1 MSRASLIAVVMLG
14 VSVAPSARAAPTLH
28 RAVEPERARPAARD
42 ASDTAADP
50 GRKVAPTAEPR
61 DGAAAAPSPGASAAP
76 DTRLFGPTEESA
88 RTRPPKPTITYW
100 KVAISMTVDPSTT
113 PAHVRM
119 LVPLS
124 DERQAILSRR
134 IRPSAFHFAE
144 QSVGPNLWARW
155 EASAVKPGHGGIEYS
170 FTARTTDVWMDVPRI
185 TVHANPPPPSGGDD
199 LAATHEIQADD
210 PAIRR
215 RAAALTREAT
225 RLDEIAWSLFQYA
238 GSFLRAEAAEG
249 AANDAAS
256 VLAAERG
263 NATGKAR
270 LLAALL
276 RSVGIP
282 ARMVGG
288 VRLEDAARKR
298 TTLSWVE
305 AWLGGAWVPFDP
317 AGNNYAHLPS
327 NYLALYYGDLP
338 LIEHTARLG
347 VHYEML
353 MHQVTRQSLLTEEGE
368 APPRGAHA
376 REVSWESERV
386 RTYAFYAEQ
395 PVASV
400 VLITDHEIPE
410 GVIAQIV
417 DDARERAITIVFLN
431 ARFESRYF
439 RENYLQRLI
448 ANNFDAVAEAHLLLV
463 STRDEAGLYA
473 LLQLGEQRVMLRDA
487 RIVIAGS
494 FPRMVGRVLGAV
506 LYKLVDPGEL
516 VLVTPG
522 APLLSLWKMA
532 RANLLDGTPMVEAA
546 GLWDIHPLVID
557 ESDVRHLVG
566 WRRSLVSAWSKAV
579 LAQVPLQAIN
589 LILVLPVI
597 ACIVVIFR
605 NIVGIETFGT
615 FAPVIVSLAFL
626 MTGLAWGIIIFCVI
640 VGVGVVMR
648 SALQWLRIQL
658 VARLAILIAIVSAT
672 MAALTVGGAYFG
684 VGALLNVSIFPMV
697 IMSNVIENFTTTQV
711 ESGTR
716 EALRLTINTLVVCA
730 ACHVAIERGGVQ
742 SIVLSY
748 PETLLGVVALEVL
761 IGKWRGLRL
770 LEYVRFYDLVRR
782 QPDAVAAAAERPPE
796 RR

>member
-1 MSRASLIAVVMLG
+1 MSGRIISLVAVLLALALS
-14 VSVAPSARAAPTLH
+14 SVVHAETP
-28 RAVEPERARPAARD
+28 
-42 ASDTAADP
+42 
-50 GRKVAPTAEPR
+50 APTAT
-61 DGAAAAPSPGASAAP
+61 GAD
-76 DTRLFGPTEESA
+76 DTQLFGPPDESA
-88 RTRPPKPTITYW
+88 HPRAAKPTITYW
-100 KVAISMTVDPSTT
+100 KVTISMDVAPSATA
-113 PAHVRM
+113 AHVRM

-124 DERQAILSRR
+124 DGRQAILSRR

-144 QSVGPNLWARW
+144 QNGGPNLWSRW
-155 EASAVKPGHGGIEYS
+155 EAATVKPGHGGIEYS
-170 FTARTTDVWMDVPRI
+170 FTARTTDLWVDVPRDPLGSG
-185 TVHANPPPPSGGDD
+185 APPPGGTDD
-199 LAATHEIQADD
+199 LAATDEIQAHD

-215 RAAALTREAT
+215 RAAALTRDAT
-225 RLDEIAWSLFQYA
+225 RLDEVAWSLFQYA
-238 GSFLRAEAAEG
+238 ASFLRPEAAEG
-249 AANDAAS
+249 VSNDALS

-270 LLAALL
+270 LLAALF
-276 RSVGIP
+276 RSLGIP
-282 ARMVGG
+282 ARLVGG

-298 TTLSWVE
+298 TTISWIE
-305 AWLGGAWVPFDP
+305 AWLGDAWVPFDP
-317 AGNNYAHLPS
+317 GGGNYAHLPS

-338 LIEHTARLG
+338 LIEHTAKLEVR
-347 VHYEML
+347 YDML
-353 MHQVTRQSLLTEEGE
+353 MHQVTRQSLLAEEGE
-368 APPRGAHA
+368 APPRAGA
-376 REVSWESERV
+376 RTRQVSWESERV

-400 VLITDHEIPE
+400 VLITDHVVPE
-410 GVIAQIV
+410 GVMAQIV
-417 DDARERAITIVFLN
+417 DDARERSISIVFLS

-439 RENYLQRLI
+439 RENYLQRLL

-473 LLQLGEQRVMLRDA
+473 LLQLGEQRLALHDA

-494 FPRMVGRVLGAV
+494 FPRAVGRVLGAV

-516 VLVTPG
+516 VLVSPS

-546 GLWDIHPLVID
+546 GLWDIRPLVIGED
-557 ESDVRHLVG
+557 DVRHLAG
-566 WRRSLVSAWSKAV
+566 WRRSLVSAWSQAV

-605 NIVGIETFGT
+605 NVVGIETFGT

-626 MTGLAWGIIIFCVI
+626 MTGLAWGVVIFCVI

-648 SALQWLRIQL
+648 GALQWFRIQL
-658 VARLAILIAIVSAT
+658 VARLAILIALVSAT

-684 VGALLNVSIFPMV
+684 IGALLNVSIFPMV

-716 EALRLTINTLVVCA
+716 EALRLTVNTLVVCA
-730 ACHVAIERGGVQ
+730 ACYLTIELAGLQ
-742 SIVLSY
+742 SIILSY
-748 PETLLGVVALEVL
+748 PEILLGVIALEVV

-770 LEYVRFYDLVRR
+770 LEYVRFYDLARR
-782 QPDAVAAAAERPPE
+782 ERPAP
-796 RR
+796 

>member
-1 MSRASLIAVVMLG
+1 MHVLRPGAGACRGRRRGAMTRAPSILVAALALSVVSAVDGAPPRRRAS
-14 VSVAPSARAAPTLH
+14 
-28 RAVEPERARPAARD
+28 
-42 ASDTAADP
+42 
-50 GRKVAPTAEPR
+50 
-61 DGAAAAPSPGASAAP
+61 APSPAATGAPA
-76 DTRLFGPTEESA
+76 DTRLFGPTEESGRA
-88 RTRPPKPTITYW
+88 HPPKPTITYW
-100 KVAISMTVDPSTT
+100 KVTIAMAVDPSTT

-144 QSVGPNLWARW
+144 QSAGPNLWARW

-185 TVHANPPPPSGGDD
+185 AVHANPPPPTGGDD
-199 LAATHEIQADD
+199 LAATPEIQANDA
-210 PAIRR
+210 AIRR

-270 LLAALL
+270 LLAALF

-282 ARMVGG
+282 ARLVGG

-353 MHQVTRQSLLTEEGE
+353 MHQVTRQSLLAEEGE
-368 APPRGAHA
+368 VPPRAARA

-400 VLITDHEIPE
+400 VLITDHEIPD

-417 DDARERAITIVFLN
+417 DDARERAISIVFLN

-448 ANNFDAVAEAHLLLV
+448 ANNFDAVAESHLLLV

-473 LLQLGEQRVMLRDA
+473 LLQLGEQRVALRDA

-494 FPRMVGRVLGAV
+494 FPRMVGRVLGSV

-532 RANLLDGTPMVEAA
+532 RANMLDGTPMVEAA

-557 ESDVRHLVG
+557 DNDVRHLAG

-597 ACIVVIFR
+597 TWGVV
-605 NIVGIETFGT
+605 
-615 FAPVIVSLAFL
+615 
-626 MTGLAWGIIIFCVI
+626 IFCVI

-648 SALQWLRIQL
+648 SALQWFRIQL
-658 VARLAILIAIVSAT
+658 VARLAILIAMVSAT

-711 ESGTR
+711 ESGT
-716 EALRLTINTLVVCA
+716 
-730 ACHVAIERGGVQ
+730 
-742 SIVLSY
+742 
-748 PETLLGVVALEVL
+748 
-761 IGKWRGLRL
+761 
-770 LEYVRFYDLVRR
+770 
-782 QPDAVAAAAERPPE
+782 
-796 RR
+796 

>member
-1 MSRASLIAVVMLG
+1 MSG
-14 VSVAPSARAAPTLH
+14 RAALVFTARGALLL
-28 RAVEPERARPAARD
+28 AVLVLGAPPISGATSPPMPAALS
-42 ASDTAADP
+42 ATPA
-50 GRKVAPTAEPR
+50 
-61 DGAAAAPSPGASAAP
+61 PGASAA
-76 DTRLFGPTEESA
+76 DTQLFGSPDDGA
-88 RTRPPKPTITYW
+88 RIRPRKPTITYW
-100 KVAISMTVDPSTT
+100 KVSISMNVAATST

-124 DERQAILSRR
+124 DGRQAILTRR
-134 IRPSAFHFAE
+134 IRPSAFHFEE
-144 QSVGPNLWARW
+144 QSLGPNLWARW
-155 EASAVKPGHGGIEYS
+155 EASAVKPGRGDIDYS

-185 TVHANPPPPSGGDD
+185 APGASTAPPSGSDA
-199 LAATHEIQADD
+199 LAPTADIQAHD

-215 RAAALTREAT
+215 RAAALTRDAR
-225 RLDEIAWSLFQYA
+225 RLDEIAWSLFQYTA
-238 GSFLRAEAAEG
+238 SFLQPDAEG
-249 AANDAAS
+249 GANDALS
-256 VLAAERG
+256 VLASGRG

-270 LLAALL
+270 LLAALF

-282 ARMVGG
+282 ARLVGG

-298 TTLSWVE
+298 TTISWVE
-305 AWLGGAWVPFDP
+305 AWLGDGWVPFDP
-317 AGNNYAHLPS
+317 AGGNYAHLPS

-338 LIEHTARLG
+338 LIEHTVKLEF
-347 VHYEML
+347 HYDML
-353 MHQVTRQSLLTEEGE
+353 MHQVTRQSLLAEEGAAS
-368 APPRGAHA
+368 APTTHA
-376 REVSWESERV
+376 REASWESERV

-400 VLITDHEIPE
+400 VIIGDHDIPE

-417 DDARERAITIVFLN
+417 DDARERAISIVFLN

-473 LLQLGEQRVMLRDA
+473 LLQLGEQRVALHDA

-494 FPRMVGRVLGAV
+494 FPRAVGRVLGAV

-516 VLVTPG
+516 VLVTPS

-546 GLWDIHPLVID
+546 RLWDIHPLVIGAD
-557 ESDVRHLVG
+557 DIRHLAG

-605 NIVGIETFGT
+605 SVVGIETFGT

-626 MTGLAWGIIIFCVI
+626 MTGLTWGVVIFCVI

-648 SALQWLRIQL
+648 SALQWFRIQL
-658 VARLAILIAIVSAT
+658 VARLAILIAMVSAT

-684 VGALLNVSIFPMV
+684 IGALLNVSIFPMV

-716 EALRLTINTLVVCA
+716 EALRLTINTLLVCA
-730 ACHVAIERGGVQ
+730 ACYLTIELGGLQ
-742 SIVLSY
+742 SIILSY
-748 PETLLGVVALEVL
+748 PEILLGVIALEVV

-770 LEYVRFYDLVRR
+770 LEYARFYDLVRGQR
-782 QPDAVAAAAERPPE
+782 PQP
-796 RR
+796 

>member
-1 MSRASLIAVVMLG
+1 MRCGAEAVLAAVTMAIAL
-14 VSVAPSARAAPTLH
+14 AT
-28 RAVEPERARPAARD
+28 AAR
-42 ASDTAADP
+42 
-50 GRKVAPTAEPR
+50 
-61 DGAAAAPSPGASAAP
+61 GATLPSPVASPASTSTG
-76 DTRLFGPTEESA
+76 DTQLFGPADDGA
-88 RTRPPKPTITYW
+88 RVRPAKPTITYW
-100 KVAISMTVDPSTT
+100 KVSISMEVAPTSA

-124 DERQAILSRR
+124 DGRQAILSRR

-144 QSVGPNLWARW
+144 QGVGPNLWARW
-155 EASAVKPGHGGIEYS
+155 EASAVKPNRGGIEYG

-185 TVHANPPPPSGGDD
+185 VPGAGVPAPTGGDD
-199 LAATHEIQADD
+199 LAATDGIQAHD

-215 RAAALTREAT
+215 RAATLTRDAK

-238 GSFLRAEAAEG
+238 ASFLQPDAGEET
-249 AANDAAS
+249 ANDALS

-276 RSVGIP
+276 RSRGIP

-298 TTLSWVE
+298 TTISWVE
-305 AWLGGAWVPFDP
+305 AWLGDAWVPFDP
-317 AGNNYAHLPS
+317 AGGNYAHLPS

-338 LIEHTARLG
+338 LIEHTAKLG
-347 VHYEML
+347 FHYDML
-353 MHQVTRQSLLTEEGE
+353 MHQVTRQSLLADE
-368 APPRGAHA
+368 AETPPSGGRA
-376 REVSWESERV
+376 REVSWESERA

-400 VLITDHEIPE
+400 VLITDHTIPE

-417 DDARERAITIVFLN
+417 DDARERSISIVFLN

-448 ANNFDAVAEAHLLLV
+448 ANNFDTVAESHLLLV

-473 LLQLGEQRVMLRDA
+473 LLQLGEQRVALHDA

-494 FPRMVGRVLGAV
+494 FPRAVGRVLGAV
-506 LYKLVDPGEL
+506 LYKLVTPGEL

-546 GLWDIHPLVID
+546 GLWDIRPLVID
-557 ESDVRHLVG
+557 EDDVRHLAG
-566 WRRSLVSAWSKAV
+566 WRRSLVAAWSKAV

-605 NIVGIETFGT
+605 NVVGIETFGT

-626 MTGLAWGIIIFCVI
+626 MTGLAWGVVIFCVI
-640 VGVGVVMR
+640 VGVGVVTR
-648 SALQWLRIQL
+648 SALQWFRIQL
-658 VARLAILIAIVSAT
+658 VARLAILIAMVSAT

-684 VGALLNVSIFPMV
+684 IGALLNVSIFPMV

-730 ACHVAIERGGVQ
+730 ACYLAIEAGGVQ
-742 SIVLSY
+742 SIILSF
-748 PETLLGVVALEVL
+748 PEVLLGVIVLEVL

-770 LEYVRFYDLVRR
+770 LEYVRFYDLVGRER
-782 QPDAVAAAAERPPE
+782 AAR
-796 RR
+796 

>member
-1 MSRASLIAVVMLG
+1 MRYRAGAVFVAVTIATA
-14 VSVAPSARAAPTLH
+14 VATAVHAATVPSP
-28 RAVEPERARPAARD
+28 PASP
-42 ASDTAADP
+42 ASTSTEDTQLFGSAD
-50 GRKVAPTAEPR
+50 
-61 DGAAAAPSPGASAAP
+61 DGARVRPG
-76 DTRLFGPTEESA
+76 
-88 RTRPPKPTITYW
+88 KPTITYW
-100 KVAISMTVDPSTT
+100 KVSISMDVAPTSA

-124 DERQAILSRR
+124 DGRQAILSRR

-144 QSVGPNLWARW
+144 QGVGPNLWARW
-155 EASAVKPGHGGIEYS
+155 EASTVKPNHGGIEYS

-185 TVHANPPPPSGGDD
+185 VPGASAPAPAGGDD
-199 LAATHEIQADD
+199 LAATDAIQAHD

-215 RAAALTREAT
+215 RAATLTRDAK

-238 GSFLRAEAAEG
+238 ASFLQPDAGEET
-249 AANDAAS
+249 ANDALS

-276 RSVGIP
+276 RSRGIP

-298 TTLSWVE
+298 TTISWVE
-305 AWLGGAWVPFDP
+305 AWLGDAWVPFDP
-317 AGNNYAHLPS
+317 AGGNYAHLPS

-338 LIEHTARLG
+338 LIEHTAKLG
-347 VHYEML
+347 FRYDML
-353 MHQVTRQSLLTEEGE
+353 MHQVTRQSLLTDE
-368 APPRGAHA
+368 AETPPSGGRA
-376 REVSWESERV
+376 REVSWESERA

-400 VLITDHEIPE
+400 VLITDHTIPE

-417 DDARERAITIVFLN
+417 DDARERSISIVFLN

-448 ANNFDAVAEAHLLLV
+448 ANNFDTVAESHLLLV

-473 LLQLGEQRVMLRDA
+473 LLQLGEQRVALHDA

-494 FPRMVGRVLGAV
+494 FPRAVGRVLGAV

-546 GLWDIHPLVID
+546 GLWDIRPLVID
-557 ESDVRHLVG
+557 EDDVRHLAG
-566 WRRSLVSAWSKAV
+566 WRRSLVAAWSKAV

-605 NIVGIETFGT
+605 NVVGIETFGT

-626 MTGLAWGIIIFCVI
+626 MTGLAWGVVIFCVI

-648 SALQWLRIQL
+648 GALQWFRIQL
-658 VARLAILIAIVSAT
+658 VARLAILIAMVSAT

-684 VGALLNVSIFPMV
+684 IGALLNVSIFPMV

-730 ACHVAIERGGVQ
+730 ACYLAIEAGGVQ
-742 SIVLSY
+742 SIILSF
-748 PETLLGVVALEVL
+748 PEVLLGVIVLEVL

-770 LEYVRFYDLVRR
+770 LEYVRFYDLVGR
-782 QPDAVAAAAERPPE
+782 ERAG
-796 RR
+796 R

>member
-1 MSRASLIAVVMLG
+1 MNARAVAVLAALALTLATAARAETP
-14 VSVAPSARAAPTLH
+14 APAAAPTSGASDTQLFGPNDEGAHARAA
-28 RAVEPERARPAARD
+28 R
-42 ASDTAADP
+42 
-50 GRKVAPTAEPR
+50 
-61 DGAAAAPSPGASAAP
+61 
-76 DTRLFGPTEESA
+76 
-88 RTRPPKPTITYW
+88 PTITYW
-100 KVAISMTVDPSTT
+100 KVTISMNLA
-113 PAHVRM
+113 PAAAPTHVRM

-124 DERQAILSRR
+124 DGRQAILSRR

-155 EASAVKPGHGGIEYS
+155 EAAAVKPNHGGIEYS
-170 FTARTTDVWMDVPRI
+170 FTARTTDVWMNVPRSALG
-185 TVHANPPPPSGGDD
+185 TGTPAPTGSDD
-199 LAATHEIQADD
+199 LAATDEIQTDD

-215 RAAALTREAT
+215 RAAALTRDAK

-238 GSFLRAEAAEG
+238 GSFLRSDPAEG
-249 AANDAAS
+249 TANDAVS

-282 ARMVGG
+282 ARLVGG

-298 TTLSWVE
+298 TTISWVE
-305 AWLGGAWVPFDP
+305 AWLDDAWVPFDP
-317 AGNNYAHLPS
+317 AGDNYAHLPS
-327 NYLALYYGDLP
+327 TYLALYYGDLP
-338 LIEHTARLG
+338 LIEHTAKVG
-347 VHYEML
+347 FHYDML
-353 MHQVTRQSLLTEEGE
+353 MHQVTRQSLFAEEGE
-368 APPRGAHA
+368 APAAGGRHR
-376 REVSWESERV
+376 REVSWESERA

-400 VLITDHEIPE
+400 VLISDHVIPD

-417 DDARERAITIVFLN
+417 EDARERAISVVFLN

-448 ANNFDAVAEAHLLLV
+448 ANNFDAVAESHLLLV

-473 LLQLGEQRVMLRDA
+473 LLQLGEQRVALHDA

-494 FPRMVGRVLGAV
+494 FPRAVGRVLGSV

-516 VLVTPG
+516 VLVTPA

-546 GLWDIHPLVID
+546 GLWDIHPLVIGAD
-557 ESDVRHLVG
+557 DVQHLAG

-605 NIVGIETFGT
+605 NVVGIETFGT

-626 MTGLAWGIIIFCVI
+626 MTGLAWGVIIFCVI

-648 SALQWLRIQL
+648 SALQWFRIQL
-658 VARLAILIAIVSAT
+658 VARLAILIALVSAT

-684 VGALLNVSIFPMV
+684 IGALLNVSIFPMV

-716 EALRLTINTLVVCA
+716 EALRLTCNTLVVCA
-730 ACHVAIERGGVQ
+730 ACYLTIELGGLQ
-742 SIVLSY
+742 SIILAF
-748 PETLLGVVALEVL
+748 PETLLAVVALEILV
-761 IGKWRGLRL
+761 GKWRGLRL

-782 QPDAVAAAAERPPE
+782 ERPA
-796 RR
+796 R